1 MALRRQNRP
10 AFGFSFR
17 TNKGNALNANAGY
30 VLHLVYGCQAAPSE
44 KAYSTIND
52 SPEMTPFSWSLST
65 TPVAVTD
72 HKPTAIV
79 KIDSTDPRVDS
90 ARLAALELVL
100 YGREGV
106 DPRLPQPDEVVSI
119 MESGVSLVTPTAPT
133 YNSTTDVITIPSIT
147 GVQYSIDGVGD
158 VEPGDTDPIT
168 DDTVVRARPE
178 PGYNFTG
185 TYVTEW
191 LIVFA

>member
-1 MALRRQNRP
+1 MALRRLLL
-10 AFGFSFR
+10 AFRSVSR
-17 TNKGNALNANAGY
+17 TVRLSASVY

-100 YGREGV
+100 YGSEGV